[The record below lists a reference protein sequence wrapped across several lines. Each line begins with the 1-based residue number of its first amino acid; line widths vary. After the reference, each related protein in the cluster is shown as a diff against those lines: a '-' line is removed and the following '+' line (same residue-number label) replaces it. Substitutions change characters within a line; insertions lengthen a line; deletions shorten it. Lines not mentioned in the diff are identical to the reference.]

1 MSRSA
6 GMTSPNPQPPLER
19 VVIGTDGFAMLALS
33 TVIIVLS
40 CGTTLLL
47 SLFYVLWIACRTGC
61 DPPNVRRI
69 LVLGMR
75 LDALGHPGPDYRARL
90 ERAAILHA
98 KHDAA
103 QIVIVG
109 GSTTPGRLSE
119 SAAGAIFLQAHNVP
133 AAAILLEDRSRH
145 TLENLM
151 LYRAR
156 FAADA
161 DPTVLVTSRFHLAR
175 SGLLAFGLEIPR
187 VPCAAEQS
195 RWPPLRH
202 APLVVFEA
210 LLIHW
215 CVTGRSFARL
225 TGNRRMAARIS

>member
-1 MSRSA
+1 
-6 GMTSPNPQPPLER
+6 MTASNSQPPLEP
-19 VVIGTDGFAMLALS
+19 VVIGADGFAMLALS
-33 TVIIVLS
+33 SVIVVLS

-47 SLFYVLWIACRTGC
+47 SLFYVLWIGCRTRC
-61 DPPNVRRI
+61 DPPDVRRI

-75 LDALGHPGPDYRARL
+75 LDALARPGPEYRARL
-90 ERAAILHA
+90 ARAAILRA

-103 QIVIVG
+103 QIVILG
-109 GSTTPGRLSE
+109 GRTTPGQPSE
-119 SAAGAIFLQAHNVP
+119 AAAGAVFLQAHNVP
-133 AAAILLEDRSRH
+133 ATAILLENRSRH
-145 TLENLM
+145 TLENLT

-156 FAADA
+156 FAPDA
-161 DPTVLVTSRFHLAR
+161 GPTVLVTSRFHLAR
-175 SGLLAFGLEIPR
+175 SALLAAGLEIPC

-202 APLVVFEA
+202 IPLMVIEA

-215 CVTGRSFARL
+215 YVTGRSFARL

>member
-1 MSRSA
+1 
-6 GMTSPNPQPPLER
+6 MTSSNPQPPLEP
-19 VVIGTDGFAMLALS
+19 VVIGADGFAMLALS
-33 TVIIVLS
+33 TVIVVLS

-61 DPPNVRRI
+61 DPPSVQRI

-75 LDALGHPGPDYRARL
+75 LDGLGQPRPDYRARL
-90 ERAAILHA
+90 ARAALLRA

-103 QIVIVG
+103 QIVILG
-109 GSTTPGRLSE
+109 GRTTPGQPSE
-119 SAAGAIFLQAHNVP
+119 AAAGAVFLQAHNVP

-145 TLENLM
+145 TLENLT

-156 FAADA
+156 FAVDA
-161 DPTVLVTSRFHLAR
+161 GPTVLVTSRFHLAR
-175 SGLLAFGLEIPR
+175 SALLAAGLEIRR
-187 VPCAAEQS
+187 VPCAAERS
-195 RWPPLRH
+195 RRPPLRH
-202 APLVVFEA
+202 IPLMVFEA

-215 CVTGRSFARL
+215 YVTGRNFARL

>member
-1 MSRSA
+1 
-6 GMTSPNPQPPLER
+6 MTSANPQPPLEP
-19 VVIGTDGFAMLALS
+19 VVIGADGFAMLALS
-33 TVIIVLS
+33 SVIVVLS

-47 SLFYVLWIACRTGC
+47 SIVYVLWIACRTRC

-75 LDALGHPGPDYRARL
+75 LDALGQPGPDYRARL
-90 ERAAILHA
+90 ARAALLHA
-98 KHDAA
+98 QHDAA
-103 QIVIVG
+103 QIVILG
-109 GSTTPGRLSE
+109 GRTTPGQPSE
-119 SAAGAIFLQAHNVP
+119 AAAGAIFLRARNVP

-145 TLENLM
+145 TLENLT

-161 DPTVLVTSRFHLAR
+161 GATVLVTSRFHLAR
-175 SGLLAFGLEIPR
+175 SALLAAGLEIPR

-195 RWPPLRH
+195 RRPSLRH
-202 APLVVFEA
+202 IPLMVFEA

-215 CVTGRSFARL
+215 YVTGRSFARL